1 MLRVAPPHDIES
13 FLKKKNLNV
22 YSLFKLYLI
31 HLKINLLAELLALL
45 KSSLIKLDLSTEVE
59 DISLPPFCF
68 FVSPQSLQIILG
80 RDGRDWVGR

>member
-13 FLKKKNLNV
+13 FFLKKNLNV

-45 KSSLIKLDLSTEVE
+45 KSSLIKLDLSTEDE

-68 FVSPQSLQIILG
+68 LVSPQSLQIILG